1 MSYSSCLKF
10 VVLLNVLLMFVSCT
24 QDNASGSGSEIVS
37 IPTPTPEARV
47 LPADKK
53 WVRIFFREIDGRIE
67 GSDIGP
73 LREKKLLPGEK
84 EVRIWVGFDL
94 YPLNGII
101 LRQNEGK
108 WTGSY
113 VLPVKLSS
121 SSKPITALR
130 EPKSGW
136 NALWQRLEELDFY
149 TLPDSEDI
157 GATNAGTDAK
167 GAVIEIKTKESYRTY
182 MYGGLRTPEAD
193 ETKKVV
199 EICRTLSREF
209 GVDLFEGP
217 ERVGIRDGP

>member
-1 MSYSSCLKF
+1 MIYSSCLKF
-10 VVLLNVLLMFVSCT
+10 VVLLSALVMFVSCT
-24 QDNASGSGSEIVS
+24 QDNASGSEIVS

-47 LPADKK
+47 GPKEKRWEQIL
-53 WVRIFFREIDGRIE
+53 FREIDGRIE
-67 GSDIGP
+67 GSGIAP
-73 LREKKLLPGEK
+73 LREKELLPGEK

-101 LRQNEGK
+101 LRENEGK
-108 WTGSY
+108 WSGSY
-113 VLPVKLSS
+113 VVPVKLSS
-121 SSKPITALR
+121 SSKPIAALR
-130 EPKSGW
+130 EPTSGW

-157 GATNAGTDAK
+157 GATNGYPDAK

-193 ETKKVV
+193 ESKKVV

-209 GVDLFEGP
+209 GIDLLEGP
-217 ERVGIRDGP
+217 KRLIGIRDGP